1 MAKDFG
7 QYLVNIADVPYV
19 RESTER
25 VLTGF
30 PDLDFFNKGIEVGLT
45 EILGQTNC
53 VDCDTEYFNGSE
65 WKKISEYTDGEK
77 VLQFTQDQRAELVIP
92 IAYHKT
98 ACDTLTLMQNGRKS
112 INQCLSDNHKFI
124 YRSKKSEKIMAVKF
138 ADIKERIPSVA
149 EVITAFN
156 FDSFGDFEIDEWLLR
171 LFIAVSAD
179 GHFPKNNSTNYCQV
193 NLKHQYKKDRLEML
207 LAKCGIAYRKVK
219 NNPRDQAFDTYTF
232 YPPEKIKEFPKTWY
246 SMTKR
251 CFEIIY
257 DEVFKWDGEEE
268 RQKVYRTII
277 KNNADFIQFVCSALG
292 KRTSIHTDM
301 RLGGKFKHYCYTVR
315 SCGGNDCYIAM
326 KGSRP
331 ISFTDYKTKDGFM
344 YCFTV
349 PSGMLVLRRE
359 NAINITGNCGKSI
372 LTSSLIG
379 RAIDQH
385 YKVGVFA
392 GEHSLKTY
400 KQLLYQQN
408 AKKGEFEIIPFH
420 DANGNDTNIADWFVN
435 EKAEARI
442 AKKFDG
448 NLFLF
453 NVEKDER
460 DIDTLIG
467 TILYGYKEHG
477 IRFWVIDNLMEI
489 DNKASNQWQEQ
500 TGIGNKLRN
509 VFVQNGL
516 FGVLVMH
523 TNKSDVLRVNIRDAF
538 GSSNIT
544 NKGYRIWVLYRKD
557 YMFAKQGQER
567 ELDRIK
573 RDLATNGFDY
583 DQCDGFIDTIKTKGN
598 RNGIIGIVY
607 DSETKTY
614 KQAPKISQTEAD
626 KIYKRTVKQESVD
639 NIFDDMEYVDEQDD
653 LPF

>member
-1 MAKDFG
+1 MTDYSK
-7 QYLVNIADVPYV
+7 YLIDIADIKYD
-19 RESTER
+19 RESIER

-30 PDLDFFNKGIEVGLT
+30 QDLDYFNKGIEIGLT
-45 EILGQTNC
+45 EIIGDTNC
-53 VDCDTEYFNGSE
+53 VDCDTEYFNGYE
-65 WKKISEYTDGEK
+65 WKKISEYTSGEK
-77 VLQFTQDQRAELVIP
+77 VLQFTQDERAELVSP

-98 ACDTLTLMQNGRKS
+98 ECESLTLFQNGRKS

-124 YRSKKSEKIMAVKF
+124 YRNKKTKKVCAVRF
-138 ADIKERIPSVA
+138 GEIKENIKTVSKG

-156 FDSFGDFEIDEWLLR
+156 FDSFGDLEIDEWLLR
-171 LFIAVSAD
+171 LYIAISAD
-179 GHFPKNNSTNYCQV
+179 GHFPKQNNTNYCRM
-193 NLKHQYKKDRLEML
+193 NLKHQYKKDRIEML
-207 LAKCGIAYRKVK
+207 LNKCGIVYRKVK
-219 NNPRDQAFDTYTF
+219 INPKDLAFDTYTF
-232 YPPEKIKEFPKTWY
+232 YPPEKIKEFPKKWY
-246 SMTKR
+246 NLTKH

-257 DEVFKWDGEEE
+257 DEIFKWDGEEE
-268 RQKVYRTII
+268 RQCVYRTIL

-301 RLGGKFKHYCYTVR
+301 RLGGKFKHYCYCVR
-315 SCGGNDCYIAM
+315 SCGANDCYVAI
-326 KGSRP
+326 KSSRP
-331 ISFTDYKTKDGFM
+331 LDIVDYKTKDGFM

-359 NAINITGNCGKSI
+359 GAINITGNCGKSI

-379 RAIDQH
+379 KAIEQH

-392 GEHSLKTY
+392 GEHSLRTY
-400 KQLLYQQN
+400 KNLLYQQN
-408 AKKGEFEIIPFH
+408 AQKGDFVIVPFK
-420 DANGNDTNIADWFVN
+420 DTNGNDTNIADFYVN
-435 EKAEARI
+435 DKAEQRI
-442 AKKFDG
+442 NKIFNN
-448 NLFLF
+448 NLYLF

-467 TILYGYKEHG
+467 TILYGYKEKG

-516 FGVLVMH
+516 FGILVMH
-523 TNKSDVLRVNIRDAF
+523 TNKNDVFRINVKNAF

-557 YMFAKQGQER
+557 YMFVRQGQDK
-567 ELDRIK
+567 ELDRLK
-573 RDLATNGFDY
+573 QDLAKNGFDY
-583 DQCDGFIDTIKTKGN
+583 DKCDGFIDTIKTKGN
-598 RNGIIGIVY
+598 ANGIIGIVY
-607 DSETKTY
+607 DPDTKTY
-614 KQAPKISQTEAD
+614 KQAEKISQTEAD
-626 KIYKRTVKQESVD
+626 KIYKRTTKQNS
-639 NIFDDMEYVDEQDD
+639 FDDILTEVEDDLDGD

>member
-30 PDLDFFNKGIEVGLT
+30 PDLDFFNKGIETGLT
-45 EILGQTNC
+45 EIIGATN
-53 VDCDTEYFNGSE
+53 T
-65 WKKISEYTDGEK
+65 
-77 VLQFTQDQRAELVIP
+77 
-92 IAYHKT
+92 
-98 ACDTLTLMQNGRKS
+98 
-112 INQCLSDNHKFI
+112 
-124 YRSKKSEKIMAVKF
+124 
-138 ADIKERIPSVA
+138 
-149 EVITAFN
+149 
-156 FDSFGDFEIDEWLLR
+156 
-171 LFIAVSAD
+171 
-179 GHFPKNNSTNYCQV
+179 
-193 NLKHQYKKDRLEML
+193 
-207 LAKCGIAYRKVK
+207 
-219 NNPRDQAFDTYTF
+219 
-232 YPPEKIKEFPKTWY
+232 
-246 SMTKR
+246 
-251 CFEIIY
+251 
-257 DEVFKWDGEEE
+257 
-268 RQKVYRTII
+268 
-277 KNNADFIQFVCSALG
+277 
-292 KRTSIHTDM
+292 
-301 RLGGKFKHYCYTVR
+301 
-315 SCGGNDCYIAM
+315 
-326 KGSRP
+326 
-331 ISFTDYKTKDGFM
+331 
-344 YCFTV
+344 
-349 PSGMLVLRRE
+349 
-359 NAINITGNCGKSI
+359 GKSV
-372 LTSSLIG
+372 LTASLISK
-379 RAIDQH
+379 AIDQH

-392 GEHSLKTY
+392 SEHSLKTY

-408 AKKGEFEIIPFH
+408 AKKGEFEIIPFR

-435 EKAEARI
+435 EKAEERI
-442 AKKFDG
+442 AKKFND

-567 ELDRIK
+567 ELERIK
-573 RDLATNGFDY
+573 RDLAANGFDY

-598 RNGIIGIVY
+598 RNGIMGIVY
-607 DSETKTY
+607 DAETKTY

-639 NIFDDMEYVDEQDD
+639 NIFDDMEYVDDDGD